1 MSIVKLY
8 ERAQLVL
15 NVLSARNALEKGKEK
30 ERLEK
35 EHKDHKDREKSN
47 GKKIVPMSRIE
58 KEGGVI
64 TEDIGMTTK
73 ITEGMR
79 KVIVTVIVIAPFI
92 TIGATATVIPVQTM
106 IMGGPTCSTREAK
119 ALHINYLQSS

>member
-8 ERAQLVL
+8 ERAQLGL
-15 NVLSARNALEKGKEK
+15 NALSARKALEKGKEK

-47 GKKIVPMSRIE
+47 RKKILPVSQIE
-58 KEGGVI
+58 KEGSVI

-92 TIGATATVIPVQTM
+92 TIGATATVIPVQT